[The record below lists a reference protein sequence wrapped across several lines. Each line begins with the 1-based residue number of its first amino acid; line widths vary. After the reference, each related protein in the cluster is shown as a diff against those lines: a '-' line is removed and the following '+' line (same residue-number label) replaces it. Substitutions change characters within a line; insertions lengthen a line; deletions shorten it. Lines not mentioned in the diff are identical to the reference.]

1 MFFNLKYLKAKY
13 NMNISGIIHIGAH
26 TMEEKDIYKS
36 IDVNRVLWIDGMNC
50 GIKHQDYL
58 NYMIYDVEGWT
69 DFHIMNH
76 EQSSS
81 LLPLDYHSFH
91 YPNVKEVETKKV
103 QTYRMDS
110 VINNEDIL
118 MEYYNMLVL
127 DIQGTEI
134 NAIRSFGEYL
144 PKIDYIY
151 TEINFAFLY
160 KGCMLFDSMESELEK
175 LGYKLLLYC
184 KSSEQWGDALF
195 ERVK

>member
-1 MFFNLKYLKAKY
+1 
-13 NMNISGIIHIGAH
+13 
-26 TMEEKDIYKS
+26 
-36 IDVNRVLWIDGMNC
+36 
-50 GIKHQDYL
+50 
-58 NYMIYDVEGWT
+58 
-69 DFHIMNH
+69 
-76 EQSSS
+76 
-81 LLPLDYHSFH
+81 
-91 YPNVKEVETKKV
+91 
-103 QTYRMDS
+103 
-110 VINNEDIL
+110 
-118 MEYYNMLVL
+118 MLVL